1 MKRNI
6 YILSFILILLSTL
19 GQFDLAGLTAI
30 LLVILITFFLAKK
43 WPKAETIL
51 YAALTLRIL
60 LILLSNYYITL
71 PDSQGDA
78 RIFELKAYEWSKNGF
93 LNVLKEYPGW
103 AESFLISYLIAIFYS
118 LVDRS
123 MILAQSISLL
133 FGILSV
139 LMCWII
145 TQKIW
150 GNRIAIKAGW
160 FAALFPSL
168 ILYSS
173 LVMREVYVC
182 FFLLLALN
190 NIINWTRTGSIKSFF
205 LVILSF
211 ILGTAFHGGVFIGLI
226 VFFAIVLLLNIKK
239 ILIKLFNGVIK
250 IKSLIFFLLL
260 TFTLGYFTLGN
271 INIPKLGKIT
281 DIEELKKSILKKNM
295 VTHRGGAKYPGWL
308 IAKSENELI
317 YKAPMRMIYLTF
329 SPFPWDVKKNSHIVG
344 MLDGFLY
351 IFLVYL
357 ILRNRKA
364 ILEDPALKI
373 ILLLLLAYLLVYG
386 IGVANFGTG
395 FRHRAKFTIIFIVLA
410 APLLPKFTFFKKNK

>member
-329 SPFPWDVKKNSHIVG
+329 SPFPWDVKKI
-344 MLDGFLY
+344 
-351 IFLVYL
+351 
-357 ILRNRKA
+357 A
-364 ILEDPALKI
+364 IS
-373 ILLLLLAYLLVYG
+373 
-386 IGVANFGTG
+386 
-395 FRHRAKFTIIFIVLA
+395 
-410 APLLPKFTFFKKNK
+410 